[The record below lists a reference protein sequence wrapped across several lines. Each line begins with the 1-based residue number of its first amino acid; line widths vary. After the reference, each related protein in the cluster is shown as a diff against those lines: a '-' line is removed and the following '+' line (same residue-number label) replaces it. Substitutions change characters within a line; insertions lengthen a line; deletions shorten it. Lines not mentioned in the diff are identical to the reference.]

1 MRLLMLS
8 IVSCLCVTSY
18 AQIWE
23 LQKNE
28 GGIKVW
34 TRPSGRSM
42 DDSKV
47 TALIKADMDDVVE
60 ALMDPLTYPKWQP
73 KAAKVTILSESSSKT
88 KYHMIVNTPVV
99 ADRDVIVEISQKKT
113 SDGYTLPM
121 TSDPDAIDK
130 REGIVRILIY
140 DGEYRLI
147 QKSNGV
153 EVTLEY
159 STDPGGNVPS
169 WLLGNAATKEPF
181 EIFKGLKSYLE

>member
-8 IVSCLCVTSY
+8 IVSCLWVTSY

>member
-8 IVSCLCVTSY
+8 IVCCFCVTSH
-18 AQIWE
+18 AQTWE

-34 TRPSGRSM
+34 TRPSGRAM

-47 TALIKADMDDVVE
+47 TALIKADMSDVLE

-73 KAAKVTILSESSSKT
+73 KAEKVTILSESSSKT
-88 KYHMIVNTPVV
+88 TYHMIVKTPVV

-121 TSDPDAIDK
+121 TSDPDAINEKD
-130 REGIVRILIY
+130 GIVRIPIY
-140 DGEYRLI
+140 DGEYRLV
-147 QKSNGV
+147 QKSSGV

-159 STDPGGNVPS
+159 STDPGGNVPG

-181 EIFKGLKSYLE
+181 EIFTGLKSYLE

>member
-1 MRLLMLS
+1 MRLLLLS
-8 IVSCLCVTSY
+8 IVCCLCVTSY
-18 AQIWE
+18 AQTWE

-34 TRPSGRSM
+34 TRPSGRAM

-47 TALIKADMDDVVE
+47 TTLIKADMDDVLD
-60 ALMDPLTYPKWQP
+60 ALMNPLTYPKWQP
-73 KAAKVTILSESSSKT
+73 KAGEVTILSESSSKT
-88 KYHMIVNTPVV
+88 KYHMVVKTPVV

-113 SDGYTLPM
+113 SDGYVLPM
-121 TSDPDAIDK
+121 TSDPDAIDEK
-130 REGIVRILIY
+130 EGIVRIPIY
-140 DGEYRLI
+140 DGEYRLV

-153 EVTLEY
+153 KVTLEY
-159 STDPGGNVPS
+159 STDPGGNVPG

>member
-1 MRLLMLS
+1 MRLLLLS
-8 IVSCLCVTSY
+8 IVCCLCVTSY
-18 AQIWE
+18 AQTWE

-34 TRPSGRSM
+34 TRPSGRAM

-47 TALIKADMDDVVE
+47 TALIKADMDDVLD
-60 ALMDPLTYPKWQP
+60 ALMNPLTYPKWQP
-73 KAAKVTILSESSSKT
+73 KSGEITILSESSSKT
-88 KYHMIVNTPVV
+88 KYHMIVKTPVV

-121 TSDPDAIDK
+121 TSDPDAIDEK
-130 REGIVRILIY
+130 EGIVRIPIY
-140 DGEYRLI
+140 DGEYRLV

-159 STDPGGNVPS
+159 STDPGGNVPG